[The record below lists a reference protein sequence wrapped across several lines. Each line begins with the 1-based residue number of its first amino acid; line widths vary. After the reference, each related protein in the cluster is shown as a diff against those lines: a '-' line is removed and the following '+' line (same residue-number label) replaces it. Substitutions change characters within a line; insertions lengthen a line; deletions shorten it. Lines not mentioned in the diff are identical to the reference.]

1 MTWLDKRLKQRM
13 VGALVLISLTVIFLP
28 MLLNRETEQRQVRVE
43 SPAMPS
49 MPAVSNT
56 PARPAQ
62 VPEAVATPALTGK
75 ATSNKVPSS
84 ESHLDANGLPI
95 SWSIQLVSLSSRAS
109 ADVLAQKLRAQGH
122 SAYIR
127 VVDGMN
133 RVFVGPLVERAE
145 ADRLRDQLQQ
155 QQQLKG
161 FVVRF
166 QPEKG

>member
-13 VGALVLISLTVIFLP
+13 VGALVLISLAVTFLP
-28 MLLNRETEQRQVRVE
+28 MLLNRETEQRQVRVD

-49 MPAVSNT
+49 MPTVSNM

-62 VPEAVATPALTGK
+62 VPEAVATPAPTGK
-75 ATSNKVPSS
+75 ATSNKVPSG

-109 ADVLAQKLRAQGH
+109 ADALVQKLRAQGH

-133 RVFVGPLVERAE
+133 RVYVGPLVERVE

-161 FVVRF
+161 FVMRF